1 MAYTAKK
8 SNIALKINSYV
19 SAASL
24 QAYFDNEWVLLVNPK
39 FNEKQ
44 ELLGGNFI
52 YHHKDRNKVS
62 AKAKSLPSPK
72 SIKVFYT
79 GEYENEGE
87 EFFL

>member
-1 MAYTAKK
+1 MARIEKK
-8 SNIALKINSYV
+8 SSEAPKINSYV
-19 SAASL
+19 SVARL
-24 QAYFDNEWVLLVNPK
+24 QEYFDNEWVLLVNPK
-39 FNEKQ
+39 FNDKQ
-44 ELLGGNFI
+44 EFLGGNFM

-79 GEYENEGE
+79 GEYESEGE